1 MSAKITITKEDQS
14 NWSTTREFGQEVI
27 TIGRSNTNTL
37 MLDDP
42 EKVVSRCHAELA
54 YSDGKYY
61 IKDCQSQNATY
72 LNNKKLPPEK
82 PLPLSE
88 GDIIKIGNYYLRCEN
103 LLSEGPAP
111 DKQDATILMVN
122 PFEED
127 LRIFAGVMNKIKR
140 NFDDADKENRED
152 QLKLALHRSM
162 MFNDWSAVADI
173 LISGLQQQAE
183 IPEVEAKEDAVFE
196 EPPAP
201 PKPKTNAPTVQEDV
215 QASQPAKEKEAESEA
230 AAEKTN
236 KDVYRGSIISLFWKK
251 KTGMR
256 KFH

>member
-61 IKDCQSQNATY
+61 IKDCKSQNATY

-82 PLPLSE
+82 PQPLSE
-88 GDIIKIGNYYLRCEN
+88 GDIIKIGNYFLRCEN

-140 NFDDADKENRED
+140 NFEDADKENRED

-173 LISGLQQQAE
+173 LISGLQQQTEVPE
-183 IPEVEAKEDAVFE
+183 IEANENAAFEEDPTPPKSKTTTLSEKEDNHAPQPPE
-196 EPPAP
+196 E
-201 PKPKTNAPTVQEDV
+201 N
-215 QASQPAKEKEAESEA
+215 EAESEA
-230 AAEKTN
+230 SAEKTN

-251 KTGMR
+251 KTSMR

>member
-14 NWSTTREFGQEVI
+14 NWSTIREFGQEVI

-61 IKDCQSQNATY
+61 IKDCKSQNATY

-140 NFDDADKENRED
+140 NFEDADTENRED

-173 LISGLQQQAE
+173 LISGLQQQTEAPE
-183 IPEVEAKEDAVFE
+183 SEVKGNAPLEEDSSPPKEKATTIPEKETKSD
-196 EPPAP
+196 
-201 PKPKTNAPTVQEDV
+201 
-215 QASQPAKEKEAESEA
+215 SQTTETDEAESGT
-230 AAEKTN
+230 AEKTN